1 MRPYLIRCLV
11 VALGIAALGPACRR
25 PSSDDRAQ
33 PVTFSGQT
41 MGTWFTVKIV
51 DPPPKLSPETLEE
64 ETCARLR
71 RIEKLMSTYDPDSEL
86 SRLNRFDQSEWFEV
100 SPETAAV
107 IDEALRVGR
116 LTEGAFDV
124 TVGPLVSLWNFG
136 PVRRTTDRVPPP
148 DEIEEVKARTGMEKL
163 EVRLSP
169 PAVRKQREDVSIDLS
184 GIAKGFAVDE
194 IAGLLER
201 SGVENYMVDVGGEVK
216 ARGRN
221 PKGKPWQIAIE
232 SPVAGT
238 REIHK
243 VIPLD
248 RLAVAT
254 SGDYRNY
261 FEQDGIRYAHILD
274 PRSGRPITH
283 NLASVSVLDPSC
295 MRADALATGLMVLGP
310 EVGYNLAVQEE
321 LPALLLIKSET
332 GFVER
337 VTPQFEQMI
346 EIAP

>member
-1 MRPYLIRCLV
+1 M
-11 VALGIAALGPACRR
+11 IAAPGCGPASRELGELT
-25 PSSDDRAQ
+25 
-33 PVTFSGQT
+33 TFSGQT

-51 DPPPKLSPETLEE
+51 DPPPAVSTAALQEE
-64 ETCARLR
+64 IGARLR
-71 RIEKLMSTYDPDSEL
+71 QINAWMSTYDPDSEL
-86 SRLNRFDQSEWFEV
+86 SRLNRFDQPEWFEV
-100 SPETAAV
+100 SAETAAV
-107 IDEALRVGR
+107 ADEALRVGR

-148 DEIEEVKARTGMEKL
+148 DEIDEVMARTGLTKV

-169 PAVRKQREDVSIDLS
+169 PAVRKQHGDVSIDLS

-201 SGVENYMVDVGGEVK
+201 SGVEHYMVDVGGEVK

-221 PKGKPWQIAIE
+221 PEGKPWQIGIE
-232 SPVAGT
+232 TPVAGK
-238 REIHK
+238 RGIQK

-261 FEQDGIRYAHILD
+261 FEQDGVRYAHIID
-274 PRSGRPITH
+274 PRCGRPITH
-283 NLASVSVLDPSC
+283 KLASVSVLDPCC

-310 EVGYNLAVQEE
+310 EAGYNLAKREK
-321 LPALLLIKSET
+321 LPVLFLVKSET

-337 VTPQFEQMI
+337 MTPQFEQVI
-346 EIAP
+346 ETASPR

>member
-1 MRPYLIRCLV
+1 
-11 VALGIAALGPACRR
+11 
-25 PSSDDRAQ
+25 
-33 PVTFSGQT
+33 
-41 MGTWFTVKIV
+41 
-51 DPPPKLSPETLEE
+51 
-64 ETCARLR
+64 
-71 RIEKLMSTYDPDSEL
+71 MSTYDPESEL
-86 SRLNRFDQSEWFEV
+86 SRLNRFDRPEWFEV

-107 IDEALRVGR
+107 VDEALRIGR
-116 LTEGAFDV
+116 LTEGGFDV

-148 DEIEEVKARTGMEKL
+148 DEIEEARARTGLEKV

-169 PAVRKQREDVSIDLS
+169 PAVRKHRQDVSIDLS

-194 IAGLLER
+194 IADLLER

-221 PKGKPWQIAIE
+221 PKGKPWQIAVE
-232 SPVAGT
+232 SPVAEK
-238 REIHK
+238 REIYK
-243 VIPLD
+243 VLPLD

-274 PRSGRPITH
+274 PRSGKPIAH
-283 NLASVSVLDPSC
+283 RLASVSVLDPSC

-310 EVGYNLAVQEE
+310 ENAYNLAVREE
-321 LPALLLIKSET
+321 LAVLFLVKTPT
-332 GFVER
+332 GFVEQT
-337 VTPQFEQMI
+337 TPQFEQMI
-346 EIAP
+346 ETAP

>member
-1 MRPYLIRCLV
+1 
-11 VALGIAALGPACRR
+11 
-25 PSSDDRAQ
+25 
-33 PVTFSGQT
+33 

-51 DPPPKLSPETLEE
+51 DPPPGVSPETLEE

-86 SRLNRFDQSEWFEV
+86 SRLNRFDQPEWFDV

-107 IDEALRVGR
+107 VDEALRVGR

-148 DEIEEVKARTGMEKL
+148 EEIEEVRRRTGLEKL

-169 PAVRKQREDVSIDLS
+169 PAVRKQRQDVSIDLS

-216 ARGRN
+216 ARGHN
-221 PKGKPWQIAIE
+221 PKGRPWQIAVE
-232 SPVAGT
+232 SPVVEK
-238 REIHK
+238 REIYK

-261 FEQDGIRYAHILD
+261 FEQDGIRYAHLLD

-283 NLASVSVLDPSC
+283 QLASVSVLGPSC

-310 EVGYNLAVQEE
+310 EAGYNLAVREE
-321 LPALLLIKSET
+321 LAALLLIKSET

-337 VTPQFEQMI
+337 MTPQFEQMI
-346 EIAP
+346 ETAP